1 MKSLNLLVG
10 LGGLYMGILL
20 ALMIV
25 LIVKAFQA
33 PNKND
38 PKYAA
43 YQRDINKIAIPIYV
57 FLGIGL
63 LGQLI
68 YFIGVYKGKWK
79 W

>member
-20 ALMIV
+20 ALTIV

-33 PNKND
+33 PDKND
-38 PKYAA
+38 PKYVA

-68 YFIGVYKGKWK
+68 YSIGLYKGKWK

>member
-1 MKSLNLLVG
+1 MKTLNLLVG

-68 YFIGVYKGKWK
+68 YSIGVYKGKWK

>member
-38 PKYAA
+38 PTYAA

>member
-20 ALMIV
+20 ALTIV

>member
-10 LGGLYMGILL
+10 LGGLYTGIVL
-20 ALMIV
+20 ALMII

-38 PKYAA
+38 PKYAS

-68 YFIGVYKGKWK
+68 YSIGVYKGKWK

>member
-10 LGGLYMGILL
+10 LGGLWTGIVL

-25 LIVKAFQA
+25 LIIKAFQA

-43 YQRDINKIAIPIYV
+43 YQRDINKIVIPIYV

-68 YFIGVYKGKWK
+68 YSIGVYKGKWK
-79 W
+79 Y

>member
-33 PNKND
+33 PDKND
-38 PKYAA
+38 PKYAS

-68 YFIGVYKGKWK
+68 YSIGLYKGKWK